1 MPEPLTAMPLP
12 PDAAIES
19 TSRAEDNFE
28 TASSL
33 DEVRGRH
40 APTLITEQEVLF
52 STAAAV
58 LSPSTR
64 WWTRAAHA
72 VAVATHRMFTASS
85 HDSQPNRRVYP
96 PRLDFLEDSRMEREM
111 HRL

>member
-1 MPEPLTAMPLP
+1 MSEPLTATPLP
-12 PDAAIES
+12 LAADNES
-19 TSRAEDNFE
+19 ISGAEMDRE
-28 TASSL
+28 TASPL
-33 DEVRGRH
+33 DDVQADP
-40 APTLITEQEVLF
+40 APILITEQEVLF

-58 LSPSTR
+58 LAPPTR

-72 VAVATHRMFTASS
+72 LAVAKDRIFTASS
-85 HDSQPNRRVYP
+85 EGSPPKQRTYP